1 PDDLPQITEI
11 VLAPD
16 GRHLAL
22 KTTEDGDIPTGNT
35 TYSIVRV
42 SDGTEVVRSDTFED
56 PMSTMRWVQ
65 GGEGLAFTNTMSLML
80 LSTTATSGTAPVT
93 LLEGND
99 ALVELSATYDP
110 EVVIVRRL
118 QAEEV
123 ATETPGPVQSRIS
136 SVNAVTG
143 EVIEFDGVDI
153 SQNGSAGYADTR
165 FMVMGDT
172 PIQDMNAETATFRV
186 VDAVTGEVLDELP
199 DIQLS
204 QDPNGPMMELRSV
217 ASTADGGTEVI
228 GFGASQLYLLRDV
241 QGTLEMRQLPSPN
254 ADVESYIG
262 SVPLGLASDGSQLSL
277 AIDGDESGT
286 RYMIDLNDPDASWIA
301 VPSAFVEPGYGPQY
315 IFFVRGTGS

>member
-1 PDDLPQITEI
+1 
-11 VLAPD
+11 
-16 GRHLAL
+16 
-22 KTTEDGDIPTGNT
+22 
-35 TYSIVRV
+35 
-42 SDGTEVVRSDTFED
+42 
-56 PMSTMRWVQ
+56 
-65 GGEGLAFTNTMSLML
+65 
-80 LSTTATSGTAPVT
+80 
-93 LLEGND
+93 
-99 ALVELSATYDP
+99 
-110 EVVIVRRL
+110 VRRL

-153 SQNGSAGYADTR
+153 SHNVSPWYPDTR

-217 ASTADGGTEVI
+217 ASTDDGRTEVI

-254 ADVESYIG
+254 GEVESYIG
-262 SVPLGLASDGSQLSL
+262 SVPLWLAGDGSQLSL
-277 AIDGDESGT
+277 TIDGDESRT
-286 RYMIDLNDPDASWIA
+286 RYMIDLTDPDAAWVA
-301 VPSAFVEPGYGPQY
+301 VPSTIIEPGYGPEN
-315 IFFVRGTGS
+315 IFFVPGTGS